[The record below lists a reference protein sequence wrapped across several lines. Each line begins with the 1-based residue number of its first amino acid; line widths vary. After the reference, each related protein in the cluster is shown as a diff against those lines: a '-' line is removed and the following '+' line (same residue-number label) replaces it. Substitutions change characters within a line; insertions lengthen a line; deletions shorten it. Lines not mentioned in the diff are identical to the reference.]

1 MVLGWF
7 LGGFGVVSGGYWCL
21 GLVISDGW
29 LSVVMGVIPGY
40 WWLSV
45 VKGVFY

>member
-7 LGGFGVVSGGYWCL
+7 LGGFGVVSGGYWWL
-21 GLVISDGW
+21 GLVISHGW
-29 LSVVMGVIPGY
+29 LSVVMGGY
-40 WWLSV
+40 PWLLV